1 MKILITGG
9 CGFLGL
15 RLARSLLAEP
25 LVQLAGAAAAP
36 LERLWLADR
45 VPPPADL
52 AADARVAF
60 LGGDLV
66 EQLGARALP
75 LAEADVVF
83 HLAAAVSGE
92 CEADLDLGLRSNL
105 DATLALLQGCRAGG
119 RVPVLVFASS
129 VAVLGTPPG
138 RQPPAVVEDDRLPM
152 PQNSYGIQK
161 FIGEQL
167 VADFT
172 RRGLVRGRSVR
183 LMTVSVRP
191 GRPNAAA
198 SSFLS
203 GIVREPLAGE
213 RARCPVAPQ
222 TAVALGSPAGSI
234 AGLRRAAEVSA
245 EAWGPPVAMNLPALT
260 VTVGEMVAALEKV
273 AGRAAVDLIDWQP
286 DPVIERIV
294 GAWPSRIRATR
305 AAALGLAADADFE
318 TLIRAYVRENPAAVK
333 PGLA

>member
-1 MKILITGG
+1 MNILITGG
-9 CGFLGL
+9 CGFLGV

-25 LVQLAGAAAAP
+25 LVALAGGRAAP
-36 LERLWLADR
+36 VARLWLADR
-45 VPPPADL
+45 ARPPADL
-52 AADARVAF
+52 ANDERVAF

-66 EQLGARALP
+66 EQLAAGTLP
-75 LAEADVVF
+75 LAQADAVF

-105 DATLALLQGCRAGG
+105 DATLALLQGCRSGG
-119 RVPVLVFASS
+119 RCPVFVFASS

-138 RQPPAVVEDDRLPM
+138 RQPPAVVEDDMLPM

-167 VADFT
+167 VADFA
-172 RRGLVRGRSVR
+172 RRGLVQGRSVR

-203 GIVREPLAGE
+203 GIVREPLAGQ
-213 RARCPVAPQ
+213 RARCPVAAATP
-222 TAVALGSPAGSI
+222 VALGSPSGSI

-260 VTVGEMVAALEKV
+260 VTVGDMVAALERV
-273 AGRAAVDLIDWQP
+273 AGPETTGLIDWQP

-294 GAWPSRIRATR
+294 GAWPSRIRAQR
-305 AAALGLAADADFE
+305 ASALGLQADPDFE
-318 TLIRAYVRENPAAVK
+318 TLIRAYMRENPDAVRV
-333 PGLA
+333 PVR

>member
-25 LVQLAGAAAAP
+25 LSQLAGTASGP

-45 VPPPADL
+45 VAPPSDVSADS
-52 AADARVAF
+52 RVAF

-66 EQLGARALP
+66 DQLRAGSLP
-75 LAEADVVF
+75 LAKADAVF

-105 DATLALLQGCRAGG
+105 DATLALVQGCRAGG
-119 RVPVLVFASS
+119 QVPVFVFASS

-138 RQPPAVVEDDRLPM
+138 RQPPAVVEDDMLPM

-213 RARCPVAPQ
+213 RARCPVPAA

-234 AGLRRAAEVSA
+234 AGLRRAAEVPA

-273 AGRAAVDLIDWQP
+273 AGKAVVDLIDWQV
-286 DPVIERIV
+286 DPAIERIV
-294 GAWPSRIRATR
+294 GAWPSRIRASR
-305 AAALGLAADADFE
+305 ATALGLQADPDFE
-318 TLIRAYVRENPAAVK
+318 TLIRAYIRENPAAIK
-333 PGLA
+333 G